1 MNTRNKIYI
10 SAQKAIT
17 KLRALEV
24 DWNQFL
30 TTVDP
35 ETAESER
42 NMVAEGEI
50 ISGPINLV
58 NAR

>member
-1 MNTRNKIYI
+1 MNTDNISYI

-42 NMVAEGEI
+42 NVVAEGEI
-50 ISGPINLV
+50 ISRPINLV